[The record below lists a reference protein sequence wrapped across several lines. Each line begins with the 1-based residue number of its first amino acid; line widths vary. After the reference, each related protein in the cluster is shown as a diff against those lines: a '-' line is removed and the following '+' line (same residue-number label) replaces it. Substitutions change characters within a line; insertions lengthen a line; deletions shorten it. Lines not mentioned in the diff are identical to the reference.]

1 MPSVTPKFS
10 VTFSV
15 PEDEVDV
22 TVNDRRALVCLA
34 MAAFADASTEFVVSA
49 RADGRADGV
58 NPQQV
63 KITSAVVASV
73 RRRSKRRALD
83 LWTEPTPT
91 NLTAARRLEPIGHE
105 EQTQPVACCAA
116 QSPPDGTGLPLSPA
130 RTGLDQGVTGERPTW
145 LRTLRSS
152 DLVRRVAVVDRL
164 KLCLL
169 VLVVMASGLVLL
181 ALAAFVVLTNTV
193 ALVITL
199 AIVGTVIF
207 WLSRRGLAEARRTN
221 AGR

>member
-1 MPSVTPKFS
+1 MASL
-10 VTFSV
+10 
-15 PEDEVDV
+15 EI
-22 TVNDRRALVCLA
+22 RRLIY
-34 MAAFADASTEFVVSA
+34 TE
-49 RADGRADGV
+49 
-58 NPQQV
+58 
-63 KITSAVVASV
+63 
-73 RRRSKRRALD
+73 RR
-83 LWTEPTPT
+83 
-91 NLTAARRLEPIGHE
+91 LTARLTTVVGRSQS
-105 EQTQPVACCAA
+105 EQT
-116 QSPPDGTGLPLSPA
+116 PPDGIASISPA

-145 LRTLRSS
+145 LRTLWSN

-199 AIVGTVIF
+199 AILGTIV
-207 WLSRRGLAEARRTN
+207 LLLGRSALAEARKMS

>member
-1 MPSVTPKFS
+1 MASL
-10 VTFSV
+10 
-15 PEDEVDV
+15 EI
-22 TVNDRRALVCLA
+22 RRLIY
-34 MAAFADASTEFVVSA
+34 TE
-49 RADGRADGV
+49 
-58 NPQQV
+58 
-63 KITSAVVASV
+63 
-73 RRRSKRRALD
+73 RR
-83 LWTEPTPT
+83 
-91 NLTAARRLEPIGHE
+91 LTARLTTVVGRSQS
-105 EQTQPVACCAA
+105 EQT
-116 QSPPDGTGLPLSPA
+116 PPDGIASISPA

-145 LRTLRSS
+145 LRTLRSN

-169 VLVVMASGLVLL
+169 VLVVLASGLGLL
-181 ALAAFVVLTNTV
+181 ALAAFVVLTNKV

>member
-34 MAAFADASTEFVVSA
+34 MAAFADASTELVVSA

-73 RRRSKRRALD
+73 RGRPKRRALD

-91 NLTAARRLEPIGHE
+91 NLTAARGLEPIGHE
-105 EQTQPVACCAA
+105 EQTQPVACWPRRVHPTA
-116 QSPPDGTGLPLSPA
+116 LPLSPA
-130 RTGLDQGVTGERPTW
+130 RTGLDQGVTGERSTW
-145 LRTLRSS
+145 LRTLRSN

-169 VLVVMASGLVLL
+169 VMASGLVLL
-181 ALAAFVVLTNTV
+181 ALAAFIVLTNTV

-199 AIVGTVIF
+199 AILGTIV
-207 WLSRRGLAEARRTN
+207 LLLGRSALAEARKMS